1 MLTDMSIDDVHE
13 GYTTELGEI
22 DGIQTV
28 AILNDQSAYHA
39 FTKHDV
45 FEQQVNKHTTDVFTF
60 EGRYSSDTFQGI
72 MPDTGASG
80 VSSAGEPQFKALRKI
95 DPKVQL
101 GMSRAGEHKIRF
113 GKGDPVASRGTV
125 DVSTPLGTITFH
137 VLPTNTPFLFCIKD
151 MDNMGVELHNLKNVL
166 VQGTKVVPV
175 VRKWGHPWMLLNKL
189 EETVAWSHL
198 TESDLRQLHR

>member
-1 MLTDMSIDDVHE
+1 MLTDMSIKNVHK
-13 GYTTELGEI
+13 GYLTKLEEI

-39 FTKHDV
+39 FTKDDV
-45 FEQQVNKHTTDVFTF
+45 FDQQVNKHTTDVFTF

-80 VSSAGEPQFKALRKI
+80 VSSVEKPQFNALRKI
-95 DPKVQL
+95 NPKVQL
-101 GMSRAGEHKIRF
+101 DMLRAGEHKIRF
-113 GKGDPVASRGTV
+113 GKGDPVASQGTV
-125 DVSTPLGTITFH
+125 DVSTLLSTITFH

-151 MDNMGVELHNLKNVL
+151 MDNIGVKLHNLKNVL

-175 VRKWGHPWMLLNKL
+175 VRK
-189 EETVAWSHL
+189 
-198 TESDLRQLHR
+198 

>member
-1 MLTDMSIDDVHE
+1 
-13 GYTTELGEI
+13 
-22 DGIQTV
+22 
-28 AILNDQSAYHA
+28 
-39 FTKHDV
+39 
-45 FEQQVNKHTTDVFTF
+45 
-60 EGRYSSDTFQGI
+60 

-80 VSSAGEPQFKALRKI
+80 VSSAREPQFKALRKI

-101 GMSRAGEHKIRF
+101 DISRAGEHKIRF

-125 DVSTPLGTITFH
+125 DVSTPLGTITFY

-175 VRKWGHPWMLLNKL
+175 VRK
-189 EETVAWSHL
+189 
-198 TESDLRQLHR
+198 